1 MEHYKP
7 YAFRSLSR
15 WMLGAAVVI
24 GTLTACK
31 GYDLAK
37 EDPSWL
43 GSSIYDY
50 LQSEGTFT
58 NTVQLIDDLD

>member
-1 MEHYKP
+1 MKTKLNR
-7 YAFRSLSR
+7 FLGLSK
-15 WMLGAAVVI
+15 WVGMALMAV
-24 GTLTACK
+24 GGLSACE

-50 LQSEGTFT
+50 LNS
-58 NTVQLIDDLD
+58 